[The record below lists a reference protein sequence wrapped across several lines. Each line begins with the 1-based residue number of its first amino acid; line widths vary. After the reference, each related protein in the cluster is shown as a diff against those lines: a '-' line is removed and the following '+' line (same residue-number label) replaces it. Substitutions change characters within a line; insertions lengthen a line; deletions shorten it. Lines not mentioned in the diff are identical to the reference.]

1 MTDETQQTMDAAKQ
15 ALAVKDWD
23 GARRLLAPLVA
34 EHPHGVGAFMLAR
47 AELAADRPEVA
58 GPLVAAFR
66 AWRPQHVGARVL
78 AARIHLANGELDR
91 ADAEARAAQ
100 ELEPERGG
108 IPALLESIAAARDAA
123 LVDRHLGVVES
134 GLIEARTVGP
144 TNEMLTSAEA
154 LQRLTPAAS
163 WTRDVRQAKIAYF
176 HHATDLAS
184 ALRNYDPHLI
194 EVSCEFDYVTWPK
207 RIQEYV
213 RGRSVLD
220 VGCGFGGFGMGFLIA
235 GATAYT
241 GLDPAMELDSSR
253 AKNKRVRKWADMG
266 ITPREITEAL
276 PAIRLVQAS
285 SEEATF
291 DESFDT
297 IALHN
302 VTEHLIRLDE
312 VLAGL
317 ARLCTPSTEVVFH
330 HHNYY
335 CWNGHHL
342 PPNQPEHL
350 DVKNPKHQL
359 VYDWRH
365 IDAVPELSGDHYIMT
380 NLNRVRLDELREV
393 VVRYFDIVAWDE
405 IASSDTT
412 LARLTPQVLERV
424 RRTVPD
430 ITERDLRVNTVLG
443 VARPRRAGSARL
455 GNDR

>member
-1 MTDETQQTMDAAKQ
+1 
-15 ALAVKDWD
+15 
-23 GARRLLAPLVA
+23 
-34 EHPHGVGAFMLAR
+34 
-47 AELAADRPEVA
+47 
-58 GPLVAAFR
+58 
-66 AWRPQHVGARVL
+66 
-78 AARIHLANGELDR
+78 
-91 ADAEARAAQ
+91 
-100 ELEPERGG
+100 
-108 IPALLESIAAARDAA
+108 
-123 LVDRHLGVVES
+123 
-134 GLIEARTVGP
+134 
-144 TNEMLTSAEA
+144 
-154 LQRLTPAAS
+154 
-163 WTRDVRQAKIAYF
+163 
-176 HHATDLAS
+176 
-184 ALRNYDPHLI
+184 
-194 EVSCEFDYVTWPK
+194 
-207 RIQEYV
+207 
-213 RGRSVLD
+213 
-220 VGCGFGGFGMGFLIA
+220 MGFLIA